1 MYHQSL
7 VDLLSVAALTRL
19 QPAKQRYLFLLSHMR
34 SYSSLLS
41 HVLGTC
47 PEIDGYGETHIK
59 YRNKLDL
66 WRLRQRVHHSMGTEL
81 HAPWLLDKIL
91 HNYVRPPDRLV
102 PQDCVRALI
111 FLRRPEEALC
121 SVVTMARTSA
131 THNSIG
137 AMSSSQRACD
147 YYVSR
152 LHRLRTDG
160 ERIGQRAMYFDAEAL
175 IRQPQKLLRVLSQ
188 WLELSCPLR
197 TEYQV
202 LPRSGEV
209 GFGDPSR
216 NILAGRILD
225 ATSSTIADDV
235 RIPDQV
241 LREAEAAYRRCRAS
255 LTRTCHTTSEGMWH

>member
-1 MYHQSL
+1 MYHQPL
-7 VDLLSVAALTRL
+7 VNLLSVAALTHL
-19 QPAKQRYLFLLSHMR
+19 QPARQRYLFLLSHMR

-41 HVLGTC
+41 HVLGSS

-66 WRLRQRVHHSMGTEL
+66 WRLRRRVQQSTGDDV

-91 HNYVRPPDRLV
+91 HNYVHPPDRFIA
-102 PQDCVRALI
+102 DDHVRALI

-121 SVVTMARTSA
+121 SVVTMARAS
-131 THNSIG
+131 G
-137 AMSSSQRACD
+137 ADGRSGALSSSQRACD

-152 LHRLRTDG
+152 LHRLRADG
-160 ERIGQRAMYFDAEAL
+160 ERLSQRAMYFDAEAL
-175 IRQPQKLLRVLSQ
+175 IRRPQRILYALSD
-188 WLELSCPLR
+188 WLELSSPLT
-197 TEYQV
+197 TEYRV
-202 LPRSGEV
+202 LSRSGKA

-225 ATSSTIADDV
+225 ASSSTIADDV
-235 RIPDQV
+235 RIPDPV

-255 LTRTCHTTSEGMWH
+255 LMRTCHTTADGMWH